1 MLKQDVG
8 GRWNRWLYH
17 GLHSLDFPFLYNRRP
32 LWDIVLIVLSAGG
45 LVLSATTLVPSW
57 RRLARHA
64 RRVRKVRVPQR
75 GESETLGAGLRSPA
89 GPTQSST

>member
-32 LWDIVLIVLSAGG
+32 LWDVVLIVLSAGG

-64 RRVRKVRVPQR
+64 RRARKAMTPSPVR
-75 GESETLGAGLRSPA
+75 STSPA
-89 GPTQSST
+89 ATES

>member
-1 MLKQDVG
+1 MTKQDVG

-17 GLHSLDFPFLYNRRP
+17 GLHSLDCPFLYNRRP

-57 RRLARHA
+57 RRPARHA
-64 RRVRKVRVPQR
+64 RRVRFPIPQR
-75 GESETLGAGLRSPA
+75 GVRETLGAGLRSPA